1 MPKTPRSVR
10 DDGQAEGEAAA
21 FSDFL
26 GTVRPAV
33 EARLEVLWAAKRRR
47 VKKLGDEVAALV
59 DVGRDL
65 TLRGGKRYRA
75 AMLAAAYVG
84 VARGRGA
91 TTRGALPGPAIA
103 AGTALELL
111 QSYLLI
117 QDDWMD
123 GDVERRGGPSAHVAL
138 ARRLGGEARGASAA
152 ILASDLV
159 WGMAVE
165 ELAAAE
171 VPPARRTAAMSA
183 FCRMHEDVVLGQQLD
198 TMGAA
203 IDVEVIHDLKTG
215 AYTARGPLLLGA
227 TMAGAS
233 TETLAALTR
242 FSAPVGV
249 AFQLRDDLIGTFAPP
264 ELAGRPRA
272 SDVRS
277 GKRSAVIR
285 AAEAGLD
292 AAGRRAFGRAFGRA
306 DATEA
311 EIDAAVEAIA
321 RTGAR
326 DVVHRRLRALCG
338 RAERLAREL
347 PVAPAARTLLAGGAA
362 ALRLDPSHLGAVVSA
377 PRAPRRGARA

>member
-1 MPKTPRSVR
+1 MR
-10 DDGQAEGEAAA
+10 DERAEGEAAA

-26 GTVRPAV
+26 ATVRPAV
-33 EARLEVLWAAKRRR
+33 EDRLERLWAAKRRR
-47 VKKLGDEVAALV
+47 VRRLGDEVAALV

-84 VARGRGA
+84 VAKGRA
-91 TTRGALPGPAIA
+91 DALPEAAIA

-138 ARRLGGEARGASAA
+138 AARLGGEARGASAA

-165 ELAAAE
+165 ELAAAD
-171 VPPARRTAAMSA
+171 VPPARRAAA
-183 FCRMHEDVVLGQQLD
+183 LAVFCRMHEDVVLGQQLD
-198 TMGAA
+198 TMGAEV
-203 IDVEVIHDLKTG
+203 DVEIIHDLKTG

-227 TMAGAS
+227 TMAGAPAA
-233 TETLAALTR
+233 TLAAIER
-242 FSAPVGV
+242 FAAPVGV

-277 GKRSAVIR
+277 GKRSAVLR
-285 AAEAGLD
+285 AAEGKLD
-292 AAGRRAFGRAFGRA
+292 PAGRRALRAAFGVPGA
-306 DATEA
+306 SEKV
-311 EIDAAVEAIA
+311 IDAAVEAIA
-321 RTGAR
+321 RAGAR
-326 DVVHRRLRALCG
+326 DAVSRRLRSLCA
-338 RAERLAREL
+338 RAEGLARAL
-347 PVAPAARTLLAGGAA
+347 PLAPRARTLLAGGAA
-362 ALRLDPSHLGAVVSA
+362 ALRLDPSHLGAPTA
-377 PRAPRRGARA
+377 APRRGARG